1 VGIACYTGLVFA
13 GQSGEFWEALHSFP
27 GSYVPLLLGL
37 ALLNYLLRYARWHMY
52 LRALGVRIGHWR
64 NFQVFMAGLAMS
76 VTPGKAGEALKAHLL
91 RRDINNPWPVGL
103 PAVFAE
109 RLTDL
114 MGVVILVVIGLSCL
128 PVVGRG
134 VALLGV
140 VTCLVLFLIFSR
152 PTFLKPL
159 IRLVGKMPRMAGPSE
174 SLAEMQ
180 TNVQQLLSFR
190 LLMVAL
196 SISVVA
202 WFSECLVL
210 YFALVVSGGKAS
222 LMEATFVYALST
234 LAGAFS
240 LIPGGLIVT
249 EGSMAGLLRL
259 FGVELSRGAMVTLIV
274 RLCTLWFA
282 VLTGMIFLFLS
293 ERKIGFRKDRVSAR
307 SGVRAKLE
315 GEIR

>member
-1 VGIACYTGLVFA
+1 MGIACYTGLVFA
-13 GQSGEFWEALHSFP
+13 GQSGDFWGALHSFP

-64 NFQVFMAGLAMS
+64 NCQVFMAGLAMS

-128 PVVGRG
+128 PVGRG

-152 PTFLKPL
+152 PAFLKPL

-174 SLAEMQ
+174 RLAEMQ
-180 TNVQQLLSFR
+180 TNVQRLLSFR

-210 YFALVVSGGKAS
+210 YFALVVSGGKAT
-222 LMEATFVYALST
+222 LMEATFIYALST

-240 LIPGGLIVT
+240 VLPGGLIVT

-282 VLTGMIFLFLS
+282 VLTGMVFLFLS
-293 ERKIGFRKDRVSAR
+293 ERKIGFRKGGVSAK
-307 SGVRAKLE
+307 SSVQVKFE